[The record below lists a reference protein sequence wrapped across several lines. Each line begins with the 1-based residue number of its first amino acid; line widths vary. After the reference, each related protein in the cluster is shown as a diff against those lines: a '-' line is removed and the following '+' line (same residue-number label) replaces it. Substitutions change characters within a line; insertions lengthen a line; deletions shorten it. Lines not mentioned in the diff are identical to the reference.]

1 MKVERF
7 DIKSCCGKTSVIL
20 KTDRPLTSAH
30 IQFLVDHGF
39 KEQLKFTQAGLL
51 YVDNPDFIL
60 NGPLGSDRLT
70 VKCRKN
76 NAECTPKLAELEVL
90 LQQVE

>member
-7 DIKSCCGKTSVIL
+7 VVQSCCGKTATIF
-20 KTDRPLTSAH
+20 KTDRPLTKDHVAK
-30 IQFLVDHGF
+30 LVSMGF
-39 KEQLKFTQAGLL
+39 REQTHFTQAGIL

-60 NGPLGSDRLT
+60 TGPIGSDRLT
-70 VKCRKN
+70 VRCKH
-76 NAECTPKLAELEVL
+76 AECTDKLNNLEVL